1 MEILADVGGRPG
13 LDCKGFCSYCYFKGV
28 KNVPPFGC
36 KFCMPF
42 QKGCDYCSRAIVEGY
57 PGFKPMD
64 AVVFEVAGKCMG
76 GIPDKVTISGGGD
89 LSCYPDLLPLTKTL
103 SQGMV
108 PIALGYTSGK
118 GFKSANDAVA
128 LVEAG
133 VTEVSFTVFSTNPE
147 LRRKY
152 MNDKNAEIAL
162 ECLKIFCKNC
172 EVYAACVLIPG
183 VNDGA
188 ELEKTCSDLEDM
200 GARGLIL
207 MRFANA
213 REQGLILGN
222 APIIAGIEPH
232 SVDEF
237 QNIVTETAARHRLRI
252 TGTPLWDPLTGA
264 PFALARHPEKIS
276 SLPLLRRGATV
287 ITSMVARPLLTAI
300 FAQLGEKVNVMA
312 VNKDVGCLITIEDFM
327 NLDLAAVKDTV
338 IIPGRTLAHE
348 KEIKK
353 ALGRD
358 GRDRIVA
365 RGPDRLTVDGEMSIS
380 MSEEEVLD
388 LEMESFGEL
397 IEAINALGV

>member
-1 MEILADVGGRPG
+1 
-13 LDCKGFCSYCYFKGV
+13 
-28 KNVPPFGC
+28 
-36 KFCMPF
+36 MPF

-76 GIPDKVTISGGGD
+76 SIPDRVVISGGGD
-89 LSCYPDLLPLTKTL
+89 LSCYPDLLALTRML

-118 GFKSANDAVA
+118 GFKSANDAAA

-162 ECLKIFCKNC
+162 ENLKTFCKSC
-172 EVYAACVLIPG
+172 EVYAAAVLIPG

-188 ELEKTCSDLEDM
+188 ELEKTCSDLENM
-200 GARGLIL
+200 GAKGLIL

-222 APIIAGIEPH
+222 APIIDDVTPH
-232 SVDEF
+232 SVEEF
-237 QNIVTETAARHRLRI
+237 QNIVTEMAARHRLRV

-264 PFALARHPEKIS
+264 PFALSRHPEIVS
-276 SLPLLRRGATV
+276 TLSPLRRGATI
-287 ITSMVARPLLTAI
+287 ITSVVAQPLLTAI
-300 FAQLGEKVNVMA
+300 FSQMGEKVNVVA

-358 GRDRIVA
+358 GRERIVA

-380 MSEEEVLD
+380 MTEAEVLD
-388 LEMESFGEL
+388 LEMEAFEEL